1 MVGGG
6 GSGKTSQGTSQ
17 NSSEF
22 TPQLMSL
29 FNMAKPMLSTLSS
42 QATSGLQ
49 TGGVNAQ
56 IPSIDASLASSREAY
71 SRSQQALKNQLSESG
86 MINSSFGQQI
96 LGQSAQDAGQNIAAI
111 PTNMTNQF
119 LAGAVP
125 TVASAGTGALSQ
137 AAGLNTSGTT
147 TQTPSFMSYLMQGL
161 QAGATAVSG
170 TAL

>member
-1 MVGGG
+1 
-6 GSGKTSQGTSQ
+6 
-17 NSSEF
+17 
-22 TPQLMSL
+22 
-29 FNMAKPMLSTLSS
+29 
-42 QATSGLQ
+42 
-49 TGGVNAQ
+49 
-56 IPSIDASLASSREAY
+56 
-71 SRSQQALKNQLSESG
+71 